1 MAVFAAIVVFTT
13 IVIVV
18 FADVAV
24 VVPNLVPVSDAADV
38 LVVSLIVNVDVL
50 SFISK
55 KTAINAVSPTDTV
68 YIHLIVIFH

>member
-1 MAVFAAIVVFTT
+1 MAVFAGIVVFTT

-55 KTAINAVSPTDTV
+55 KTAINAVSPTDFV